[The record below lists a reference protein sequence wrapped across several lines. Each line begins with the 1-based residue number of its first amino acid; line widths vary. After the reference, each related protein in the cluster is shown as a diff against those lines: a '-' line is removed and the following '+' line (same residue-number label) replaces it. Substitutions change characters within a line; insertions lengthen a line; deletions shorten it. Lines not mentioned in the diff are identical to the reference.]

1 MLPSQKRCLIQDFLA
16 DWAEIS
22 EAVNLTGDL
31 GAADYDWIPNH
42 TVVTVE
48 IAQWAILLY
57 NAVADVAIF

>member
-1 MLPSQKRCLIQDFLA
+1 MLPSQKRWLIQDFLA

-22 EAVNLTGDL
+22 EAVYLAGDL